1 MSEPEIIL
9 ADEPTGALDQK
20 TGIELLEIMKAIN
33 NEGKTLIIVTH
44 DNKVASYSKRI
55 ITITDGKI
63 DSDVTNNSDLEEK
76 ISKSS

>member
-1 MSEPEIIL
+1 
-9 ADEPTGALDQK
+9 
-20 TGIELLEIMKAIN
+20 MKAIN